1 MLPLGI
7 LFDLLTFPVMGPIK
21 GLEFIARQLQKQ
33 VDQEVFSPK
42 NIEHELLE
50 LQMLHE
56 IGEIPDEEFTRRE
69 NELLDRLDELMLA
82 KGVLQ
87 DVEEEQ
93 EKESK
98 QEKERKQEE
107 KDKEQK
113 EIKELDIPTP
123 RAS

>member
-7 LFDLLTFPVMGPIK
+7 LFDLLTFPVSYPIK
-21 GLEFIARQLQKQ
+21 GLKFVAAQLQKQ
-33 VDQEVFSPK
+33 IDQEMFSPEK
-42 NIEHELLE
+42 VEHELLE

-87 DVEEEQ
+87 DVEEEHKTPDISH
-93 EKESK
+93 ERTSGSKEG
-98 QEKERKQEE
+98 
-107 KDKEQK
+107 
-113 EIKELDIPTP
+113 EIPIPKAT
-123 RAS
+123 